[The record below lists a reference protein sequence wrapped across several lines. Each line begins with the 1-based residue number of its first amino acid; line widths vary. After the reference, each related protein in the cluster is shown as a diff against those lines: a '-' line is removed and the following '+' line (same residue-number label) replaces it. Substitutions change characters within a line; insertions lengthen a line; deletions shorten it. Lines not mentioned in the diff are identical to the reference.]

1 MLRTPSPSK
10 KSGSGSS
17 KSTSITKAGII
28 LDIYRI
34 HLDRNEPMPDDLW
47 KLVSQL
53 RRSRGTNT
61 TPKSTFIQQ
70 CGPGVMKT
78 RQEDMALHILADMVT
93 YREKLHP
100 NDTEGEA
107 LLQRGRSDQW
117 YDRVPKP
124 CDADETLQ
132 QALEEA
138 MEAHGC
144 PKKPK
149 PNISFGYA
157 DDALDDLHRAK
168 YQTLPPE
175 YHLFSRPP
183 WFPYQIVEWKSKER
197 PPIEAEQ
204 QAQRDAAAANDVFY
218 RFFKLAYPDREPSAA
233 MTCIFSVCVHAQGF
247 DFRVH
252 WRRVADNGQI
262 SWEGDRVVGARWY
275 MEKEVFEARGAIMN
289 LLDWVRGER
298 LAAIREALETIK
310 APKLPSAIALVL
322 PHLAYSGLADW
333 VPQWPAVSYFRSSSA
348 HAARVPNPGARI
360 SSPSF
365 PGTQEEEDCRQSAR
379 AR

>member
-1 MLRTPSPSK
+1 MVQMPKTPSPSK

-17 KSTSITKAGII
+17 KSTSVTKAAII

-34 HLDRNEPMPDDLW
+34 HLDRNKPMPADLR
-47 KLVSQL
+47 KLLGEL
-53 RRSRGTNT
+53 RSSRGTET
-61 TPKSTFIQQ
+61 TPKSRFIQQ

-78 RQEDMALHILADMVT
+78 RQEDMALHILADKVT

-100 NDTEGEA
+100 DDAEGEP
-107 LLQRGRSDQW
+107 LVQRGRSDQW

-124 CDADETLQ
+124 SDADEDLH
-132 QALEEA
+132 QALEDA

-149 PNISFGYA
+149 PDFSFGYP

-168 YQTLPPE
+168 YLSLPPE

-204 QAQRDAAAANDVFY
+204 QAQRDAAAANDVLY
-218 RFFKLAYPDREPSAA
+218 RFFKLAYPEREPSTA
-233 MTCIFSVCVHAQGF
+233 MTSVFSVCVYAQGF

-252 WRRVADNGQI
+252 WRRVADDGKI
-262 SWEGDRVVGARWY
+262 SWEGDRIVGARWY

-289 LLDWVRGER
+289 LLGWVRGAR
-298 LAAIREALETIK
+298 LAAIRGALEAIK
-310 APKLPSAIALVL
+310 VSKLPCATASVLLV
-322 PHLAYSGLADW
+322 
-333 VPQWPAVSYFRSSSA
+333 
-348 HAARVPNPGARI
+348 
-360 SSPSF
+360 
-365 PGTQEEEDCRQSAR
+365 
-379 AR
+379 